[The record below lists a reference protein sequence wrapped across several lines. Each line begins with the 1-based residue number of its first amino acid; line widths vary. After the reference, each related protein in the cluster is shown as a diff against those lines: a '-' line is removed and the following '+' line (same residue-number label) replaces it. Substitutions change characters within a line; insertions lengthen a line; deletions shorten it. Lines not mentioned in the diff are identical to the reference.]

1 MAQKIKFEDKTVF
14 FKTQPVVFNFPIG
27 EVLERENIV
36 IVRLN
41 IPKDNPT
48 RKNIFALDY
57 NAKFLWQVQPMKEVE
72 PSLEESRYLAMKD
85 SPNGNITATDS
96 NGYMF
101 EINPQDGKIVKFKL
115 Y

>member
-1 MAQKIKFEDKTVF
+1 MANIEYKDKTVF

-27 EVLERENIV
+27 DVIEKEDIV

-41 IPKDNPT
+41 IPPDNPT

-57 NAKFLWQVQPMKEVE
+57 NAQFIWQVQAMKEAE
-72 PSLEESRYLAMKD
+72 PTLEESRYVAMREYYD
-85 SPNGNITATDS
+85 GNIKATDS
-96 NGYMF
+96 NGF
-101 EINPQDGKIVKFKL
+101 SFDISSKDGKIIKYKL

>member
-1 MAQKIKFEDKTVF
+1 MPNIEYKDKTVF

-27 EVLERENIV
+27 DVIEKDDIV

-41 IPKDNPT
+41 VPADNPT

-57 NAKFLWQVQPMKEVE
+57 NAQFIWQVQSMKEAE
-72 PSLEESRYLAMKD
+72 PTLDESRYVSMREYYD
-85 SPNGNITATDS
+85 GNIKAIDS
-96 NGYMF
+96 NGF
-101 EINPQDGKIVKFKL
+101 SFDISSKDGTILKFKL